1 MGGWGEEVYCS
12 LLEAGIL
19 RAEQTDDWPGAMDA
33 FSRAWDGR
41 PQRLEACYE
50 LVSRLRVAGRY
61 RTAHALLGDVV
72 GSPEPDDLLF
82 TKPWVYRWGLLFEF
96 SITAYW
102 VGEFAAS
109 VEACDRLLALP
120 DLPASIRRQTMTN
133 REFAA
138 PHVTAVPRPSNPA
151 RRPKASRAGKA
162 ARGRKK

>member
-1 MGGWGEEVYCS
+1 
-12 LLEAGIL
+12 
-19 RAEQTDDWPGAMDA
+19 
-33 FSRAWDGR
+33 
-41 PQRLEACYE
+41 
-50 LVSRLRVAGRY
+50 
-61 RTAHALLGDVV
+61 
-72 GSPEPDDLLF
+72 
-82 TKPWVYRWGLLFEF
+82 VYRWGLLFEF